1 MEYRG
6 LYVNLSSVNPGVVKK
21 TINISKALNSFDCVT
36 FSLIEPGFKLNH
48 EVVDEHG
55 LKKVKLSIYS
65 SFKIQYL
72 LQKSMLKYFP
82 IGFIRSWM
90 FKKMFFK
97 SLLKYQLINNIDIII
112 IRYPFASLPLYNFL
126 KISTSKVFLEFNT
139 FELEEF
145 KAQSKYFYL
154 KSKYFLELILRKNIL
169 RASKGFFGV
178 TDEIINYQKKF
189 LKISDKPTFL
199 LSNGVQYDY
208 IISNTHKKKDRINFV
223 ILVGEE
229 QPWHGI
235 DRLILSLKRF
245 PLKENSRFYI
255 IGKLSKSSENLI
267 RNALIKNVSFDI
279 LDSLTFSQIKEL
291 FKKIHVGISSLCL
304 FKNSMNEASP
314 LKVRDF
320 ALNGLPIL
328 LAYLDTDFSSNEKLE
343 KFTFQV
349 ENNDSPINF
358 NLVVSWYKKFN
369 EYSLFEFQKNSLEI
383 LSYKNKL
390 QPFISYLKKS
400 Q

>member
-1 MEYRG
+1 MEYKG

-126 KISTSKVFLEFNT
+126 KISSSKVFLEFNT
-139 FELEEF
+139 FELDEF
-145 KAQSKYFYL
+145 KAQSRFFYFE
-154 KSKYFLELILRKNIL
+154 SKYFLELILRKNIL
-169 RASKGFFGV
+169 RAAKGFFGV
-178 TDEIINYQKKF
+178 TNEIIDYQKKF
-189 LKISDKPTFL
+189 SKISDKPIFL
-199 LSNGVQYDY
+199 LSNGVKYDY
-208 IISNTHKKKDRINFV
+208 KVSYTVKKTDSINFV
-223 ILVGEE
+223 ILVGED
-229 QPWHGI
+229 QPWQGI
-235 DRLILSLKRF
+235 DRLIFSLKRF

-255 IGKLSKSSENLI
+255 IGKLSQTSYNLI
-267 RNALIKNVSFDI
+267 TNIKIKNVSFHM
-279 LDSLTFSQIKEL
+279 LGVLSFRQIEEV
-291 FKKIHVGISSLCL
+291 FKKIHIGISSLCL
-304 FKNSMNEASP
+304 YKKSMNEASP

-328 LAYLDTDFSSNEKLE
+328 LAYFDTDFSSNEKLE